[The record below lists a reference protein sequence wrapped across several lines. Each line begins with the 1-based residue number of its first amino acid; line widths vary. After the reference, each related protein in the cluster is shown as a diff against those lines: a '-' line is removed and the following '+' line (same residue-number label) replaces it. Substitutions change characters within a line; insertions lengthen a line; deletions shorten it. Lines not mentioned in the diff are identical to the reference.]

1 MREALLGKLVLV
13 LSGATPEELAAI
25 YRFATGQPLESA
37 ECGVRSAELKR
48 GRADGSSPAGAKGGR
63 AYVFRWTGRD
73 WEVVFGGGWAF
84 HLPNTLGARYLNHLL
99 HGPNAPISAFD
110 LEVTVQREKAEAR
123 SRNSVQPES
132 DGQALG
138 EYRQELR
145 RLQAERQAAQAAGD
159 QEEQE
164 RRRLKPAAA
173 RATRASGRAITF
185 AMRSARSWLDWKKEV
200 RRRGRLPSI
209 CGRT

>member
-1 MREALLGKLVLV
+1 
-13 LSGATPEELAAI
+13 
-25 YRFATGQPLESA
+25 
-37 ECGVRSAELKR
+37 LKR

-164 RRRLKPAAA
+164 RLESQVAALESALKAGGGASDTGERARNNVRHALRTVMARLEKGGPEE
-173 RATRASGRAITF
+173 RAFAEHLRTHLSIGYECLYREPQGRI
-185 AMRSARSWLDWKKEV
+185 WD
-200 RRRGRLPSI
+200 
-209 CGRT
+209 